1 MKGTGMMYNDMNN
14 PDDERKANV
23 FCIASLICVFLPRVL
38 QFLGYLLFGTLLQQV
53 GRESVLYDRISGAL
67 SALGILFLI
76 AGIVLVIYV
85 RVKYPKNIFA
95 KVLMWIYIVLA
106 VLILIAFIVML
117 VACTLACSYLIET
130 CQGCAS
136 MG

>member
-1 MKGTGMMYNDMNN
+1 MNA
-14 PDDERKANV
+14 PEDERKANI

-67 SALGILFLI
+67 SAFGILFLI
-76 AGIVLVIYV
+76 AGIVLVSYV
-85 RVKYPKNIFA
+85 RVKYPKNIFG

>member
-1 MKGTGMMYNDMNN
+1 MND
-14 PDDERKANV
+14 PEDERKANV

-67 SALGILFLI
+67 SAFGILSLI

-85 RVKYPKNIFA
+85 RVKYPKNIFG

>member
-1 MKGTGMMYNDMNN
+1 MMYHDMNN

-67 SALGILFLI
+67 SALGILSLI

-85 RVKYPKNIFA
+85 RVKYPKNIFG

>member
-1 MKGTGMMYNDMNN
+1 MYHDMND

-38 QFLGYLLFGTLLQQV
+38 QFLGYLLFGTLFQRV

-67 SALGILFLI
+67 SALGIVFLI

-85 RVKYPKNIFA
+85 RVKYPKNIFG

>member
-1 MKGTGMMYNDMNN
+1 MND
-14 PDDERKANV
+14 PEDERKANV

-85 RVKYPKNIFA
+85 RVKYPKNIFG

-106 VLILIAFIVML
+106 LLILIAFIVML

>member
-1 MKGTGMMYNDMNN
+1 MMYNDMNN

-67 SALGILFLI
+67 SALGIVFLI

-85 RVKYPKNIFA
+85 RVKYPKNIFG

>member
-1 MKGTGMMYNDMNN
+1 MYNDMNDS
-14 PDDERKANV
+14 DDERKANV

-85 RVKYPKNIFA
+85 RVKYPKNIFG

>member
-1 MKGTGMMYNDMNN
+1 MNA
-14 PDDERKANV
+14 PEDERKANI

-67 SALGILFLI
+67 SAFGILFLI

-85 RVKYPKNIFA
+85 RVKYPKNIFG

>member
-1 MKGTGMMYNDMNN
+1 MYNDMNN

-67 SALGILFLI
+67 SALGILSLI

-85 RVKYPKNIFA
+85 RVKYPKNIFG

>member
-1 MKGTGMMYNDMNN
+1 MND

-67 SALGILFLI
+67 SAFGILSLI

-85 RVKYPKNIFA
+85 RVKYPKNIFG

>member
-1 MKGTGMMYNDMNN
+1 MMYNDMNDS
-14 PDDERKANV
+14 DDERKANV

-85 RVKYPKNIFA
+85 RVKYPKNIFG

>member
-1 MKGTGMMYNDMNN
+1 MYNDMNN

-76 AGIVLVIYV
+76 VGIVLVIYV
-85 RVKYPKNIFA
+85 RVKYPKNIFG

>member
-1 MKGTGMMYNDMNN
+1 MYNDMND
-14 PDDERKANV
+14 PEDERKANI

-67 SALGILFLI
+67 SAFGILSLI

-85 RVKYPKNIFA
+85 RVKYPKNIFG

-117 VACTLACSYLIET
+117 VACTLACSYLIVT

>member
-1 MKGTGMMYNDMNN
+1 MNN

-85 RVKYPKNIFA
+85 RVKYPKNIFG

-136 MG
+136 MGE

>member
-1 MKGTGMMYNDMNN
+1 MYNDMNN

-67 SALGILFLI
+67 SAFGILSLI

-85 RVKYPKNIFA
+85 RVKYPKNIFG

>member
-1 MKGTGMMYNDMNN
+1 MND

-85 RVKYPKNIFA
+85 RVKYPKNIFG
-95 KVLMWIYIVLA
+95 KMLMWIYIVLA

>member
-1 MKGTGMMYNDMNN
+1 MKGTGMMYNDMNA
-14 PDDERKANV
+14 PEDERKANV

-67 SALGILFLI
+67 SALGIVFLI

-85 RVKYPKNIFA
+85 RVKYPKNIFG

>member
-1 MKGTGMMYNDMNN
+1 MYHDMNN

-38 QFLGYLLFGTLLQQV
+38 QFLGYLLFGTLFQRV

-67 SALGILFLI
+67 SALGILSLI

-85 RVKYPKNIFA
+85 RVKYPKNIFG

>member
-1 MKGTGMMYNDMNN
+1 MND

-85 RVKYPKNIFA
+85 RVKYPKNIFG

>member
-67 SALGILFLI
+67 SAFGILSLI

-85 RVKYPKNIFA
+85 RVKYPKNIFG

>member
-1 MKGTGMMYNDMNN
+1 MKGTGMMYNDMND

-67 SALGILFLI
+67 SAFGILSLI

-85 RVKYPKNIFA
+85 RVKYPKNIFG

>member
-1 MKGTGMMYNDMNN
+1 MNN

-67 SALGILFLI
+67 SAFGILSLI

-85 RVKYPKNIFA
+85 RVKYPKNIFG

>member
-1 MKGTGMMYNDMNN
+1 MND
-14 PDDERKANV
+14 PEDERKANV

-85 RVKYPKNIFA
+85 RVKYPKNIFG

-106 VLILIAFIVML
+106 VLIMIAFIVML

>member
-1 MKGTGMMYNDMNN
+1 MKGTGMMYNDMNDS
-14 PDDERKANV
+14 DDERKANV

-85 RVKYPKNIFA
+85 RVKYPKNIFG

>member
-1 MKGTGMMYNDMNN
+1 MNA
-14 PDDERKANV
+14 PEDERKANI

-67 SALGILFLI
+67 SAFGILFLI

-85 RVKYPKNIFA
+85 RVKYPKNIFG

-117 VACTLACSYLIET
+117 VACTLACSYLIVT

>member
-1 MKGTGMMYNDMNN
+1 MYHDMNN

-67 SALGILFLI
+67 SALGILSLI

-85 RVKYPKNIFA
+85 RVKYPKNIFG

>member
-1 MKGTGMMYNDMNN
+1 MYNDMID
-14 PDDERKANV
+14 PEDERKSNV

-85 RVKYPKNIFA
+85 RVKYPKNIFG